1 MWRNQEV
8 AMSHLA
14 LASRK
19 APTGSTLNKQL
30 LSLKS
35 QMLKEISKSEELSIM
50 LETTVTTSRYDN
62 HF

>member
-1 MWRNQEV
+1 MWKNQEV

-19 APTGSTLNKQL
+19 APAGSNLNKQL

-35 QMLKEISKSEELSIM
+35 QMLKEIRKSEELSIM
-50 LETTVTTSRYDN
+50 LQTTVTTSRYIN
-62 HF
+62 YS